1 LDTGTTF
8 RAFYGQTHTQQIP
21 FIPKLLKTTPAIQGE
36 LKITFPHFSRR
47 SANIVDRQNSYCYIA
62 TLGKHLPMRNVTIF
76 SSKTLINILLL
87 HYLIQQEQ
95 VSFIVE
101 GLAAAANRKEGFSN
115 CMNLM

>member
-1 LDTGTTF
+1 
-8 RAFYGQTHTQQIP
+8 
-21 FIPKLLKTTPAIQGE
+21 
-36 LKITFPHFSRR
+36 
-47 SANIVDRQNSYCYIA
+47 
-62 TLGKHLPMRNVTIF
+62 MRNVTIF